1 MSEDSR
7 KTGTQK
13 AISTC
18 TDDDEAADDA
28 GDDADDEYEDT

>member
-18 TDDDEAADDA
+18 TNDDEAA
-28 GDDADDEYEDT
+28 DDADDEYEDT